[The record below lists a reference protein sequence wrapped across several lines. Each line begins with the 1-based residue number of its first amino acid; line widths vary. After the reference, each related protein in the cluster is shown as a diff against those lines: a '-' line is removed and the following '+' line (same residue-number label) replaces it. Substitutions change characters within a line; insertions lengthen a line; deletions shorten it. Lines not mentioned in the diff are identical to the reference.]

1 MAVFTPSYPLT
12 FPTVSGITTQRFA
25 LTRTVAVSASPFTGQ
40 EQVFQHEGEIL
51 VYTNF
56 FSTYVK
62 R

>member
-40 EQVFQHEGEIL
+40 EQVFQHEGEIF
-51 VYTNF
+51 TA
-56 FSTYVK
+56 
-62 R
+62 